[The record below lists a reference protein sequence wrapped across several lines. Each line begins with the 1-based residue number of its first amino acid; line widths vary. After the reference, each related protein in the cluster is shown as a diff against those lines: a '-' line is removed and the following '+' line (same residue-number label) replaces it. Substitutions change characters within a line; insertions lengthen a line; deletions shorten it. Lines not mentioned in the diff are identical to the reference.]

1 MNVLNYKNLPNFL
14 TIVRIG
20 VIPIIVLTF
29 YFDNVVIAHQL
40 AALLFI
46 IACITDFFDGY
57 IARKFNL
64 ESNLGKMLDPI
75 ADKILIGAILI
86 MLVKFEKVNELP
98 CILILIREFAV
109 AGLREFLAEIRVSVP
124 VSHLA
129 KIKTFMQMAALFIL
143 LLGSQG
149 SGISALDGIGQIALW
164 AAALITIFTGWSYF
178 YAAMKYF

>member
-1 MNVLNYKNLPNFL
+1 MNQYKHLPNIL
-14 TIVRIG
+14 TALRIG

-29 YFDNVVIAHQL
+29 YFDDATIAHQL
-40 AALLFI
+40 SAFLFL

-57 IARKFNL
+57 IARKFHL

-75 ADKILIGAILI
+75 ADKILVGAILI

-124 VSHLA
+124 VSRLA
-129 KIKTFMQMAALFIL
+129 KIKTFMQMGALFIL
-143 LLGSQG
+143 LLGTQG
-149 SGISALDGIGQIALW
+149 SGITYLSEFGQIALW
-164 AAALITIFTGWSYF
+164 LAASITVFTGWSYF
-178 YAAMKYF
+178 RAAVRYF